1 MFKRTKGY
9 LLLIMLVLT
18 GLAGR
23 IHSNTLTGKERR
35 HLISGLKNCKE
46 TISKNLE
53 ELSPRQIN
61 FRPSK
66 KDPSIRDCIYQL
78 ATVQNDLWTLAQS
91 SLKQKQDQQARN
103 SFTDENLQQLAQIQ
117 NPHDII
123 TTKPA
128 FKTIEDA
135 LSLVDKDRAAL
146 LRYLKTTTEDVR
158 EHKTQ
163 ISLGVIDVYQVLLLH
178 SVYTNYY
185 LDKIKAIKSNR
196 HFPK

>member
-46 TISKNLE
+46 TIARNLE

-66 KDPSIRDCIYQL
+66 KDLSIRDCIYQL
-78 ATVQNDLWTLAQS
+78 ATVQNDLWILAQA
-91 SLKQKQDQQARN
+91 SLEQKQNPQVRN
-103 SFTDENLQQLAQIQ
+103 SFTDESLQQLAQIQ
-117 NPHDII
+117 DPHAII
-123 TTKPA
+123 TARPS
-128 FKTIEDA
+128 FKKIEDA
-135 LSLVDKDRAAL
+135 LSLVEKDRVAL

-158 EHKTQ
+158 EHKIQ
-163 ISLGVIDVYQVLLLH
+163 ISLGVVDVYQVLLLH

-185 LDKIKAIKSNR
+185 LGKIEAIKSNR